1 MKAFL
6 SVPMQVSRVLL
17 VKTTHSSFKT
27 AEQRTKQYYDPAKE
41 IYFNIRI
48 VKQSVSGSICQLS
61 SKR

>member
-1 MKAFL
+1 
-6 SVPMQVSRVLL
+6 MQVSRVLL